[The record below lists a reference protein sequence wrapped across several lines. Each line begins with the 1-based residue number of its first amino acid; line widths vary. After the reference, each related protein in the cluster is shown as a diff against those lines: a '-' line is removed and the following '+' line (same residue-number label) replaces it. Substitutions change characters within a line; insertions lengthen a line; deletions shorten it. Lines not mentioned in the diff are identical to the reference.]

1 MEELVPPIP
10 VSSEA
15 TITLTTDFGLDDAY
29 VAAMKG
35 VILEINPGAT
45 IVDISHS
52 IEPQSIRQGAF
63 VFSTAYAYFPQDTV
77 HLIVVDPGV
86 GSQRRAIIIETDNAI
101 FVAPDNGVL
110 SYVVQAYT
118 GKRSFRA
125 TLTKLPP
132 ELQAFE
138 ITNPKYWR
146 HPVSST
152 FHGRDIFAP
161 VAAHISL
168 GTPLNELG
176 QAITS
181 VSVFPLPQ
189 PQTDATGNL
198 IGHILHIDHFGNL
211 ITDVTSQDLPP
222 GEYSIQVA
230 GHQIGSLSH
239 SYEQSQGLLALIGSS
254 GRLEIALK
262 GGNAAR
268 LLGSKLGDKLRITRR
283 RTGRNRG

>member
-1 MEELVPPIP
+1 MEGLVPPIP
-10 VSSEA
+10 ASSKA
-15 TITLTTDFGLDDAY
+15 IITLTTDFGLDDAY

-35 VILEINPGAT
+35 VILDINPDAR
-45 IVDISHS
+45 IIDFCHS
-52 IEPQSIRQGAF
+52 IEPQNVRQGAF
-63 VFSTAYAYFPQDTV
+63 VLSTAFSYFPQDTV
-77 HLIVVDPGV
+77 HVVIVDPGV
-86 GSQRRAIIIETDNAI
+86 GGPRRAIVLETENAI

-110 SYVVQAYT
+110 SYVIQASAS
-118 GKRSFRA
+118 RCISRPI
-125 TLTKLPP
+125 LMKLPP

-138 ITNPKYWR
+138 ITNSKHWR
-146 HPVSST
+146 QPVSPT

-168 GTPLNELG
+168 GMPLNELG
-176 QAITS
+176 QPIAS
-181 VSVFPLPQ
+181 VNVFPLPR
-189 PQTDATGNL
+189 PQLSASGNL
-198 IGHILHIDHFGNL
+198 VGHILHIDHFGNL